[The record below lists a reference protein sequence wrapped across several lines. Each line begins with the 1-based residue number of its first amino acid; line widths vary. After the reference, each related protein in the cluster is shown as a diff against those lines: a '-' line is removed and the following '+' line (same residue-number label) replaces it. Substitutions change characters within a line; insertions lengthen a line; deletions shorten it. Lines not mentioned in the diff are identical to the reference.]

1 MSARTTELKEATLL
15 AKEGYLTT
23 MKHLQIENRLRTD
36 ISEISSDDMA
46 KLFSIV
52 TDKAVI
58 DESVMSSSQMSAI
71 LASVQSK
78 LLKFYYTRLN
88 EENTRALVTAMS
100 TRVQRV
106 MLVTDVTLDQELLA
120 EYDGQGRCTRIDVY
134 GNSRDKYGTKL
145 KTWAADKKWRVRRED
160 KNAVIVVRQ

>member
-120 EYDGQGRCTRIDVY
+120 EYDGQGRCTKIEVHAQ
-134 GNSRDKYGTKL
+134 SHTKYAARL
-145 KTWAADKKWRVRRED
+145 KTWAEDKKWTVTRD
-160 KNAVIVVRQ
+160 DHLAVVVERQ